1 VQPIEPYPED
11 PRLPEGVSVV
21 IPCFNCEGTIESLVE
36 QLAQVLPRS
45 AERYEAILVNDGSA
59 DGTWRLIREL
69 SGRYPWIVGMNLMRN
84 YGQHNAT
91 LAGARQAR
99 FAVTVTL
106 DDDLQHPPAE
116 MPKILA
122 KLAEGHDLVYGVP
135 QQMTQTLYRD
145 VLSWLIRWAIAVA
158 SRQRMVQEISAY
170 RAFRTSLRRA
180 FADYR
185 SPQVFFD
192 IVLAWG
198 TTKIDT
204 TPVVHQRRTVGTS
217 NYGLFHLINVAL
229 LMWTGYTT
237 APLRLASIVGFTFVT
252 FGAGVLAYVVILY
265 FMYGSLPGCPFLAS
279 TIAIFGGVQ
288 LFTLGII
295 GEYLARMFNRSLDQ
309 PVYVIEGLVT
319 AKEPSAPATPAGR
332 STAD

>member
-1 VQPIEPYPED
+1 VHPRKSHPDEPQ
-11 PRLPEGVSVV
+11 LPDGVSVV
-21 IPCFNCEGTIESLVE
+21 IPCFNCEGTIETLVD
-36 QLAQVLPRS
+36 QLAEVLPRN
-45 AERYEAILVNDGSA
+45 AERYEVILVNDGSV
-59 DGTWRLIREL
+59 DGTWRLVRDL
-69 SGRYPWIVGMNLMRN
+69 ARRYPWLVGMDLMRN

-135 QQMTQTLYRD
+135 RQKTQTLYRH

-158 SRQRMVQEISAY
+158 SRQRTVRGVSAY
-170 RAFRTSLRRA
+170 RGFRTSLRRA
-180 FADYR
+180 FTEYR
-185 SPQVFFD
+185 SPQVVFD

-198 TTKIDT
+198 TTKIET
-204 TPVVHQRRTVGTS
+204 TPVAHQRRTVGKS

-237 APLRLASIVGFTFVT
+237 APLRLASLTGFVFVA
-252 FGAGVLAYVVILY
+252 FGAGVLVYVVILY
-265 FMYGSLPGCPFLAS
+265 FIYGSLPGFPFLAS

-309 PVYVIEGLVT
+309 PVYVIKGIVAVPEST
-319 AKEPSAPATPAGR
+319 EPVPPADTR
-332 STAD
+332 TED